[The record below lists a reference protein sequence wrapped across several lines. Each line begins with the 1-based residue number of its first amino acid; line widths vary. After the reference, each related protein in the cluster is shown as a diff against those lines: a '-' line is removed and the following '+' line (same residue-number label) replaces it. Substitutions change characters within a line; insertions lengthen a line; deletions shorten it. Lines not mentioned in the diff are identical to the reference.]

1 MPIHREARTRLNSIE
16 SVDING
22 VQESPPQS
30 DDPEWERIPMKI
42 DSGAIDTVVPASAQG
57 VKMVHTESSRNGPGF
72 RAANGTPIE
81 HFGQKAITGWGDNYK
96 PISITAQVADVK
108 SCLGSVHQMVRAGN
122 KVHFE
127 AGNCYIEHIATGAKT
142 PIEEKKGTYEIGI
155 WIPKPRDHQKPISVV
170 KKPISVVK
178 KPISVANR
186 FAPLAEQSF

>member
-1 MPIHREARTRLNSIE
+1 MKSRTPIHRDVKFRLSNIE

-30 DDPEWERIPMKI
+30 NNPGWERIPVKI
-42 DSGAIDTVVPASAQG
+42 DSGAIDTVIPAAMAQG
-57 VKMVHTESSRNGPGF
+57 VKMVHTESSRSGPGF
-72 RAANGTPIE
+72 RAANGTPID
-81 HFGQKAITGWGDNYK
+81 HYGQRAIAGWGDNYK

-108 SCLGSVHQMVRAGN
+108 SCLGSVHQMVKAGN

-127 AGNCYIEHIATGAKT
+127 AGNCYIEHVATGART

-170 KKPISVVK
+170 KKPIATV
-178 KPISVANR
+178 NR